1 VIVVLSDIHFGL
13 PGAPAPGSLLPAI
26 AGASE
31 VILNGDAAETASA
44 GLQGRA
50 EAHLAEFRE
59 AAQRAGA
66 AVLRLEGNHD
76 PGTGDPIAMRAGG
89 TVAVTHGHAFHP
101 AIAPWS
107 PAADAVAE
115 AFLAAH
121 AAGHAHGE
129 PWRTLLA
136 ARAAAVRER
145 EHERARSPARVL
157 ASMARRP
164 WTFPMVI
171 GYWRIFPELSARFA
185 ELVRAGAAARGEP
198 EVRVV
203 ASGHS
208 HRAGAW
214 LVRGT
219 LVLNTGSFTFPG
231 QPHAV
236 TVDGG
241 EVALVPLV
249 RRRGE
254 WRQDAAGRRAWRID
268 EIARS
273 TAARSTPV
281 S

>member
-1 VIVVLSDIHFGL
+1 MIVVLSDIHFGL
-13 PGAPAPGSLLPAI
+13 PSAPAPASLRPALD
-26 AGASE
+26 GARE
-31 VILNGDAAETASA
+31 VILNGDAAETASPDW
-44 GLQGRA
+44 QGRA
-50 EAHLAEFRE
+50 EAHLSEFRE
-59 AAQRAGA
+59 AAGRAGA
-66 AVLRLEGNHD
+66 AVVRIEGNHD
-76 PGTGDPIAMRAGG
+76 PGTGDLIAMRAGG
-89 TVAVTHGHAFHP
+89 AVAVTHGHAFHP

-107 PAADAVAE
+107 PLADAVAG
-115 AFLAAH
+115 AFAAAH
-121 AAGHAHGE
+121 ASGGVHAE
-129 PWRTLLA
+129 PMRTLLA
-136 ARAAAVRER
+136 ARAAALRER

-164 WTFPMVI
+164 WAFPMVV

-185 ELVRAGAAARGEP
+185 ELAGAGAAARGEP
-198 EVRVV
+198 PVRAVV
-203 ASGHS
+203 SGHS

-236 TVDGG
+236 TIDGG

-249 RRRGE
+249 RRGGE
-254 WRQDAAGRRAWRID
+254 WRQDAAGRRAWRIE